1 MAKHAFISIEN
12 GEISVSMEMTP
23 NNETHRRF
31 PGTPKGAAKLGR
43 FLAEQGIVDWVYS
56 SSVDFPT
63 EENIKKDFDV
73 REAIE
78 EAAQLVIQ
86 EKLDKHLQNIAEKH
100 KLSLE
105 TLKEIV
111 KEYESFEHF

>member
-23 NNETHRRF
+23 N
-31 PGTPKGAAKLGR
+31 
-43 FLAEQGIVDWVYS
+43 
-56 SSVDFPT
+56 VDFPT